1 MFDSSRSG
9 GSESERKG
17 EEKVRQDSKEFEEK
31 ILKKIEEYDM
41 KNYQPLKKEDPK
53 NSIAMTH
60 IFDQKSPRPDDV
72 KKNIK
77 NII

>member
-1 MFDSSRSG
+1 
-9 GSESERKG
+9 
-17 EEKVRQDSKEFEEK
+17 
-31 ILKKIEEYDM
+31 M
-41 KNYQPLKKEDPK
+41 KNYQPMKKEDPK

-60 IFDQKSPRPDDV
+60 IFDQKSPRQKEDGDD